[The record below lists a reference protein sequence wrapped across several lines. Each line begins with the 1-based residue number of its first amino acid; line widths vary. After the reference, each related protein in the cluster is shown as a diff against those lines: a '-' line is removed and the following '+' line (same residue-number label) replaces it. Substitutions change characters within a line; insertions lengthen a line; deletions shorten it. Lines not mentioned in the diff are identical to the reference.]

1 MNRNILLSFFMVFV
15 CFLTTKAQISK
26 YSIGVFSDIM
36 LEAPTYD
43 TFYGINGKY
52 DLNNHSGIQVFG
64 GYSNVHMTTVGADYI
79 YNIKDQTKSNFN
91 IYGGIGLSGDFYK
104 QKIVV
109 ESEDKKISG
118 YAKKNYVA
126 INPTIGVSYRFDP
139 VKSTVF
145 AGYKVKYYPFE
156 DAMDI
161 NYLSVGIRYH
171 L

>member
-1 MNRNILLSFFMVFV
+1 
-15 CFLTTKAQISK
+15 
-26 YSIGVFSDIM
+26 
-36 LEAPTYD
+36 
-43 TFYGINGKY
+43 
-52 DLNNHSGIQVFG
+52 
-64 GYSNVHMTTVGADYI
+64 MTTVGADYI

-126 INPTIGVSYRFDP
+126 INPTIGASYRFDP

-161 NYLSVGIRYH
+161 NYLSVGFRYH